1 MSAVTDH
8 TGHGGHGTHAHM
20 LAAPQPDLPPT
31 YFTHPEYA
39 GWMYAHIIL
48 MTLAWVIIL
57 PIGVFISTAKSRVAI
72 PVQLLFLLVNAL
84 GIFTSIVY
92 DAKTPD
98 LYPNNAHH
106 KIGWAVTWIAV
117 VWFLLGLLNIF
128 NLRKQN
134 RALTPSS
141 IPVTSQAIAHHD
153 QLHEYD
159 IEQSYRYSR
168 DSGHGTERNS
178 SSLSGPTR
186 TNSAEDVFNKPEQAA
201 YPTDSD
207 HEEEDSDA
215 DHESSPFMAST
226 PVSRFM
232 TKRIPQFQSPR
243 LRKSINI
250 TYVVLERF
258 QVFLAFLALTTGFI
272 TWVGIFHA
280 DGFFNGLAHWVKGGI
295 FFWYGL
301 LTLGRWMGAFA
312 DFGWAWNATPGYPL
326 VSRAAARMPSAEFT
340 ESFVIFL
347 YGASNVFLEHLTAWG
362 NAWSMIDLEHI
373 SITIMFFGGGLLGM
387 LVESTKARE
396 LLNTN
401 IALKHDEVEKLASPS
416 HPQEEEW
423 STPKTY
429 KTSLNPLPA
438 LVIFLLGLLMSNHH
452 QDSATS
458 TAIHGQWGTL
468 FSGYALARMFTYL
481 LMYLKPPTSYFPS
494 RPPTE
499 LVTSFCLICG
509 GLIFMASTRDVVKML
524 DRNNLHAMFIL
535 TVMIGLSCLI
545 MVWTVILYGI
555 RGWAVRREARR
566 AR

>member
-1 MSAVTDH
+1 MDH
-8 TGHGGHGTHAHM
+8 PAHEAHGGCTHTTA
-20 LAAPQPDLPPT
+20 AAPQDLPPT
-31 YFTHPEYA
+31 YFNHPDYA

-48 MTLAWVIIL
+48 MTIAWAVIL
-57 PIGVFISTAKSRVAI
+57 PVAVFISTAKSRIAI
-72 PVQLLFLLVNAL
+72 PVQFLFLGVNAL

-106 KIGWAVTWIAV
+106 KIGWAVTWIALA
-117 VWFLLGLLNIF
+117 WLLLGLLNF
-128 NLRKQN
+128 VNLRQPKASRVQHN
-134 RALTPSS
+134 LTIS
-141 IPVTSQAIAHHD
+141 SQAMARYE
-153 QLHEYD
+153 QLTDHN
-159 IEQSYRYSR
+159 IQNSPRFSR

-178 SSLSGPTR
+178 SSSFGGPTR
-186 TNSAEDVFNKPEQAA
+186 TNSAEEVLQKPELPL
-201 YPTDSD
+201 YPSDSD
-207 HEEEDSDA
+207 REEDELEA
-215 DHESSPFMAST
+215 EHESSPFMPT
-226 PVSRFM
+226 GRVNRFV
-232 TKRIPQFQSPR
+232 TNRIPKFRSAR
-243 LRKSINI
+243 FVKAIKV
-250 TYVVLERF
+250 TYVLLERF
-258 QVFLAFLALTTGFI
+258 QVILAFVALATGFV
-272 TWVGIFHA
+272 TWIGIFKT
-280 DGFFNGLAHWVKGGI
+280 DGLLNGLAHWVKGGI

-312 DFGWAWNATPGYPL
+312 DFGWAWNAKPGHPL

-362 NAWSMIDLEHI
+362 KEWSMMDLEHI

-387 LVESTKARE
+387 LVESKRARE

-401 IALKHDEVEKLASPS
+401 IQLKSEEVERFAGPS
-416 HPQEEEW
+416 HLQEEEW
-423 STPKTY
+423 DTPKTY
-429 KTSLNPLPA
+429 KISLNPLPA
-438 LVIFLLGLLMSNHH
+438 LVIFLLGLMMSNHH

-481 LMYLKPPTSYFPS
+481 LLYLKPPTSYFPS

-499 LVTSFCLICG
+499 LISAFCLICG
-509 GLIFMASTRDVVKML
+509 GLIFMASTRDVIKLL

-535 TVMIGLSCLI
+535 TVMVGVSCLI

-566 AR
+566 MR